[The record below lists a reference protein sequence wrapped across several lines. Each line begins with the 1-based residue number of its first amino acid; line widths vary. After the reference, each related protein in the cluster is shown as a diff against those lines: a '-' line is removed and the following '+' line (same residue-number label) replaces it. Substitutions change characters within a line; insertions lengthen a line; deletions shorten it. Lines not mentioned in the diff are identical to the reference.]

1 MQHRE
6 DLMERNRMGE
16 MAISAGLGF
25 AAGALLANPARKL
38 AMQGAEAIGTRD
50 WVDAL
55 TLEHR
60 AVSKVFDALLQTSD
74 DQTGKRKSGLAAI
87 DHALTKH
94 SLQEELVI
102 YPALRRVDED
112 QAQSLFHDH
121 VEVKTF
127 LSELSFDIKPSD
139 PAWLAR
145 LREFKQTLD
154 KHIREEENEVFPS
167 FRAQMSEEE
176 NVLLTKHMHMQGL
189 KVV

>member
-1 MQHRE
+1 
-6 DLMERNRMGE
+6 MERNRMGE
-16 MAISAGLGF
+16 IAITAGLGF

-60 AVSKVFDALLQTSD
+60 AVSKIFDALLQTSD
-74 DQTGKRKSGLAAI
+74 EQTGKRRSGLAAI

-139 PAWLAR
+139 PAWLTR

-167 FRAQMSEEE
+167 FRARMTEEE
-176 NVLLTKHMHMQGL
+176 NLLLTKHMHMQGL